1 MWGRRLARPSR
12 AHLGRSGTRP
22 FHSRCPS
29 SKIQPLPN
37 PPLIRTAEPVDAPA
51 IARLVNAAFRSERF
65 FIDADRTDP
74 QKVAA
79 LLQKGKFLVL
89 FEDGVL
95 AGCVYSEIRAKR
107 GYFGL
112 LAVDPLRQRSGIGAR
127 LIAAAEQHCRSAG
140 CRFMDLTFVNVRQ
153 ELPAYY
159 QRFGYVENGVLSFPA
174 DQVAKIPVHL
184 VRMSKPL

>member
-1 MWGRRLARPSR
+1 
-12 AHLGRSGTRP
+12 
-22 FHSRCPS
+22 
-29 SKIQPLPN
+29 LPT
-37 PPLIRTAEPVDAPA
+37 PTQIRTAEAVDAPA

-74 QKVAA
+74 EKVAA

-89 FEDGVL
+89 FEDGAL
-95 AGCVYSEIRAKR
+95 AGCVYSEIRAER

-127 LIAAAEQHCRSAG
+127 LIAAAEQHSRSAG

-159 QRFGYVENGVLSFPA
+159 QRFGYAENGVLPFPA